1 MVDAFFLEVPQGSP
15 ENALTVDPAKG
26 KTKSSIF
33 YRTVEMKQPHT
44 LTEPFLMKYVGKG
57 SEGFP
62 LPFP

>member
-44 LTEPFLMKYVGKG
+44 LTELF
-57 SEGFP
+57 
-62 LPFP
+62 